1 MLSKKSI
8 IRRVLP
14 LFLTALL
21 ILSCQSKDHPSPHLP
36 TDQLKAAFLQ
46 YKESSITHRRFKH
59 ADIVPLIK
67 SRGRDFQVEELGK
80 SVQGREIYQLA
91 YGKGKIKILF
101 WSQMHGNESTATMA
115 LFDLFNFLDADQDD
129 FDTLR
134 SLIRNELSLRFIPM
148 VNPDGVEIFQRRNA
162 LDIDI
167 NRDAI
172 QETTPEAT
180 VLKAAREKFK
190 PAFGFNLHDQQIYH
204 NVKGSPRPAT
214 ISVLAPAYNP
224 KKEINEV
231 RKKSMLLI
239 AGMNRVLQQLI
250 PGHVGR
256 YSDEFE
262 PRAFGDN
269 FQKWGT
275 STVLIESGGYPDDN
289 EKQYVRQINFM
300 ITLNALYE
308 IATQNYAQYS
318 TEQYSSIPDNDFKL
332 MDLIV
337 RKVSVENQGKKFE
350 MDLGIKKLEVRQD
363 SIYSVSGTLVDKGD
377 LSVFFGY
384 EEINAEG
391 MLFKTGNIWKGTF
404 ASVDDISEKKAWDLL
419 KQGYMCI
426 MVKKEKKGSIH
437 RLPLIVVKKEN
448 DFQSGPLLG
457 QPANFFLEK
466 EGKLRYAIING
477 YIIDLQ
483 NPGAYFPVQRIL

>member
-1 MLSKKSI
+1 
-8 IRRVLP
+8 
-14 LFLTALL
+14 
-21 ILSCQSKDHPSPHLP
+21 
-36 TDQLKAAFLQ
+36 
-46 YKESSITHRRFKH
+46 
-59 ADIVPLIK
+59 
-67 SRGRDFQVEELGK
+67 
-80 SVQGREIYQLA
+80 
-91 YGKGKIKILF
+91 
-101 WSQMHGNESTATMA
+101 
-115 LFDLFNFLDADQDD
+115 
-129 FDTLR
+129 
-134 SLIRNELSLRFIPM
+134 
-148 VNPDGVEIFQRRNA
+148 
-162 LDIDI
+162 
-167 NRDAI
+167 
-172 QETTPEAT
+172 
-180 VLKAAREKFK
+180 
-190 PAFGFNLHDQQIYH
+190 
-204 NVKGSPRPAT
+204 
-214 ISVLAPAYNP
+214 
-224 KKEINEV
+224 
-231 RKKSMLLI
+231 MLLI